1 LNYYNEGVI
10 MSTATLETEEC
21 KVVPLPAGSKNYKLD
36 ARVRCDHSATVGNE
50 YHAFGKSAISCG
62 SQSYVQAT
70 LKTGSSL
77 YFCKHHAEAVEPTL
91 KPLCKEWYTEESRL
105 IEDRKTGSEN

>member
-1 LNYYNEGVI
+1 
-10 MSTATLETEEC
+10 MSTATLELEEC
-21 KVVPLPAGSKNYKLD
+21 KLVELPKGSKEYKLD
-36 ARVRCDHSATVGNE
+36 ARVRCDHSAKVGSE
-50 YHAFGKSAISCG
+50 YTAGGKTAISCG

-70 LKTGSSL
+70 LKTGGEL
-77 YFCKHHAEAVEPTL
+77 YFCKHHAEAVAPNL